1 MIAFQYFHHR
11 NVIMSD
17 SLQKNKQEE
26 EQMKVEEKSLR
37 GVEEKKE
44 KVW

>member
-1 MIAFQYFHHR
+1 
-11 NVIMSD
+11 MSG

-26 EQMKVEEKSLR
+26 EQMKMEEKSLR

-44 KVW
+44 KVRYLGWKGVR